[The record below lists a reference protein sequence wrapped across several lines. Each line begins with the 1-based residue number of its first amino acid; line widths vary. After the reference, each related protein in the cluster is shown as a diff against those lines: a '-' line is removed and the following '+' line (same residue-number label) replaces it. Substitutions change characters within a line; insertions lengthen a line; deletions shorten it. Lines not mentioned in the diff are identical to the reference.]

1 MGAAEPSRPGR
12 RRAGWNHIVLDHRWP
27 GPQPAAMSP
36 MTAKLHFLVWTG
48 FVLVAS
54 VAVSAP
60 PPRVTATVEQSQK
73 VKIEGGDF
81 DDKLQRIAFD
91 ITITNQSLSQ
101 PCEGLSLEFYMV
113 GQAVTQPSRL
123 TLLQREK
130 RDFSL
135 EPRGVFTTQTPEV
148 QLKWDTTGAA
158 FGDKYRGW
166 VLRVFDNEGKQVLKQ
181 SSSAFISDTADL
193 SKLKVGDSFDKQG
206 KPMSAAR

>member
-1 MGAAEPSRPGR
+1 
-12 RRAGWNHIVLDHRWP
+12 VLDAQ
-27 GPQPAAMSP
+27 GQINQLTAMSP
-36 MTAKLHFLVWTG
+36 MTMKLQLLVWMAL
-48 FVLVAS
+48 FLAVPVAF
-54 VAVSAP
+54 SAP
-60 PPRVTATVEQSQK
+60 PPRVTAKVEQSQK

-113 GQAVTQPSRL
+113 GQAVTQPGRL
-123 TLLQREK
+123 TLLQKEK

-135 EPRGVFTTQTPEV
+135 EARGVFTTQTPEV

-166 VLRVFDNEGKQVLKQ
+166 VLRVLDSEGKQVLQQ
-181 SSSAFISDTADL
+181 SSSAFLSDPANL
-193 SKLKVGDSFDKQG
+193 PNLNVGDSFDKQG
-206 KPMSAAR
+206 KPMGAARQ

>member
-1 MGAAEPSRPGR
+1 VLDAPGR
-12 RRAGWNHIVLDHRWP
+12 INQLT
-27 GPQPAAMSP
+27 AMSP
-36 MTAKLHFLVWTG
+36 MTMKLQFLVWTAL
-48 FVLVAS
+48 FLVAS
-54 VAVSAP
+54 VAISAP
-60 PPRVTATVEQSQK
+60 PPRVTAKVEQSQK

-123 TLLQREK
+123 TLLQKEK

-135 EPRGVFTTQTPEV
+135 EARGVFTTQTPEV

-166 VLRVFDNEGKQVLKQ
+166 VLRVLDSEGNQVLQQ
-181 SSSAFISDTADL
+181 SSSAFL
-193 SKLKVGDSFDKQG
+193 SNTVNLAGMSVGDSFDKQG
-206 KPMSAAR
+206 KPMGAARQ

>member
-1 MGAAEPSRPGR
+1 MLDAPGR
-12 RRAGWNHIVLDHRWP
+12 INQLT
-27 GPQPAAMSP
+27 AMRP
-36 MTAKLHFLVWTG
+36 MTMKLQFLVWTAL
-48 FVLVAS
+48 FLVAS
-54 VAVSAP
+54 VAISAP
-60 PPRVTATVEQSQK
+60 PPRVTAKVEQSQK

-135 EPRGVFTTQTPEV
+135 EARGVFTTQTPEV

-166 VLRVFDNEGKQVLKQ
+166 VLRVLDSEGNQVLQQ
-181 SSSAFISDTADL
+181 SSSAFLSNTANL
-193 SKLKVGDSFDKQG
+193 AEMNVGDSFDKQG
-206 KPMSAAR
+206 KPMGAARQ